1 VAVAQ
6 RHLSIADIVVPGK
19 SVLNSRTETRA
30 KNSHALRAAALIL
43 ACVAALPFRYAR
55 AAETYPTRPIMLI
68 VPFPPGGA
76 NDLLA
81 RLVGERMGRALGQSI
96 VVENRSGAGGNI
108 GSRQAAR
115 SAPDG
120 YTMLLTFSGTIAI
133 NPELYANIGYDS
145 NKDLTAIGTIA
156 TAPAVVVVNPTV
168 PAKTLR
174 ELIDYAKAHPGELT
188 YGSSGTGTVVH
199 VSAEMMLEAA
209 DVKIRRI
216 PYSGTGPAVSD
227 LLGGHVQMMLPPI
240 PSVIGL
246 VKSGQLRALAVTGKE
261 RSPLMPDVPTA
272 SEAGVPGFA
281 SEQLIGL
288 MAPAGTPRQ
297 IIERLNSELR
307 AAVTDAAISQRI
319 LEVGAA
325 PLAGSPEE
333 YATLAAAD
341 KKAWGTIVKKLGLHV
356 E

>member
-1 VAVAQ
+1 MIGALLPLAPSQ
-6 RHLSIADIVVPGK
+6 AAD
-19 SVLNSRTETRA
+19 
-30 KNSHALRAAALIL
+30 
-43 ACVAALPFRYAR
+43 
-55 AAETYPTRPIMLI
+55 TYPSRPIMLI

-81 RLVGERMGRALGQSI
+81 RLVGERMGRSLGQAI
-96 VVENRSGAGGNI
+96 VVENRGGAGGNI

-133 NPELYANIGYDS
+133 NPELYANIGYDLK
-145 NKDLTAIGTIA
+145 KDLTAIGTVA
-156 TAPAVVVVNPTV
+156 TAPAVLVVNPAV
-168 PAKTLR
+168 PAKTLH
-174 ELIDYAKAHPGELT
+174 ELIDYAKANPDKLN

-199 VSAEMMLEAA
+199 VSTEMVLDAA
-209 DVKIRRI
+209 NIKIRHI

-227 LLGGHVQMMLPPI
+227 LIGGHVQVMLPPI

-246 VKSGQLRALAVTGKE
+246 VKSGQLRALAVTGTA
-261 RSPLMPDVPTA
+261 RSPLMPDVPTI
-272 SEAGVPGFA
+272 SEAGLPGFA

-288 MAPAGTPRQ
+288 MAPAGTPRP
-297 IIERLNSELR
+297 IIERLSNELR
-307 AAVTDAAISQRI
+307 AAVTDPAISNRI

-325 PLAGSPEE
+325 PLASTPEE
-333 YATLAAAD
+333 YAAKAD
-341 KKAWGTIVKKLGLHV
+341 ADLKLWGGIVKKLGLHV